1 MFSVVSSAIN
11 KNNHKKYAIKTY
23 TRIDQMDDY
32 KIKNIQF

>member
-11 KNNHKKYAIKTY
+11 KNTQKKYAIKTY

-32 KIKNIQF
+32 KIKNIQL